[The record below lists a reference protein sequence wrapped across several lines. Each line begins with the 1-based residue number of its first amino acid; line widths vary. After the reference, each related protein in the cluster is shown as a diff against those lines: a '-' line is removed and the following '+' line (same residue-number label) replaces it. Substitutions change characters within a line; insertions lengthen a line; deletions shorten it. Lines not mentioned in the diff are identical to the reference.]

1 MRYVLARYNEKQRAE
16 ICRIY
21 VTDCLRLIAENTAKC
36 VEGQYISKRYY
47 DVVHGDMNGSQ
58 SADSRSGE
66 EIAADVIKRLGL
78 NFKEGGNEN
87 GDTI

>member
-1 MRYVLARYNEKQRAE
+1 M
-16 ICRIY
+16 
-21 VTDCLRLIAENTAKC
+21 
-36 VEGQYISKRYY
+36 SKRYY
-47 DVVHGDMNGSQ
+47 DVVHGDANGSQ

-87 GDTI
+87 GDII

>member
-21 VTDCLRLIAENTAKC
+21 VTDCLRLIAENTAKQC
-36 VEGQYISKRYY
+36 EGQYISKRYY
-47 DVVHGDMNGSQ
+47 DVAHGDMNGSQ

>member
-1 MRYVLARYNEKQRAE
+1 
-16 ICRIY
+16 
-21 VTDCLRLIAENTAKC
+21 
-36 VEGQYISKRYY
+36 
-47 DVVHGDMNGSQ
+47 MNGGQ

-87 GDTI
+87 GDII